1 MVTHR
6 PGPRFSVEQLGI
18 GKVVVYLLTAISV
31 AIIWTMIHHVA
42 CFWFSSLDVG
52 MCAGICYEYL
62 LSRVMEVAYVQT
74 ANVVS
79 ILSIAFGLCYGLG
92 IGKVVVYFVTAFFV
106 AIVSTILHN
115 FGFFLFS
122 SLDLGMC
129 AGISHR
135 YLLSRVMLIGYV
147 QSANVLSLLS
157 IVYGFL
163 CFCNGKT
170 NSKMRRVK
178 STTLGSHKW
187 SRRRVLWLQM
197 KASRT
202 KYVRLACK
210 SKHGATISMQ
220 TKRVKTTSPSHFVC
234 SVNLINSVDRLKI
247 KEKSFSRRKHGNNRV
262 LSRRKTYAENKT
274 PFPFYASPKRI
285 KKRIGFRRKVSNNM
299 AVSVGTLQSLGNK
312 KKKKRHAST
321 TKKQSNSL
329 RRAQRKQTS
338 LPVIKQNPPPT
349 YHIPFSK
356 AKELY
361 KNLRKGNSFC
371 ASKKVIFRNRHHLYR
386 LEKYLKVNL
395 HSRDYNDYP
404 RKEKEYY
411 VPEPP
416 EEHEDP
422 QRVDIGPEFPS
433 DVNGDGP
440 VFTYANAHTA
450 GYSPTSHSLT
460 PTIVSC
466 VNQTPPPR
474 LYVAQRNLCQIL
486 TMGHSP
492 SSNKPAVSIMSR
504 GKPIPNLRE
513 GFRVCNSPQED
524 EDPQW
529 ILTGSEYSS
538 DYS

>member
-1 MVTHR
+1 
-6 PGPRFSVEQLGI
+6 
-18 GKVVVYLLTAISV
+18 
-31 AIIWTMIHHVA
+31 
-42 CFWFSSLDVG
+42 

-79 ILSIAFGLCYGLG
+79 ILSIAYGLCYGLG

-106 AIVSTILHN
+106 AIVSTILHL
-115 FGFFLFS
+115 GFFPFS

-129 AGISHR
+129 AGICHR

-147 QSANVLSLLS
+147 QTANVLSLLS

-163 CFCNGKT
+163 CFCNRKT
-170 NSKMRRVK
+170 NSKKRRVK
-178 STTLGSHKW
+178 STNLGSHNW

-202 KYVRLACK
+202 EYVRLACK
-210 SKHGATISMQ
+210 NKYGATMSMQ
-220 TKRVKTTSPSHFVC
+220 TKRAKTTSPSHFVC
-234 SVNLINSVDRLKI
+234 SVNSINPGDRLKI
-247 KEKSFSRRKHGNNRV
+247 KEKTFSRRKHGKNRV
-262 LSRRKTYAENKT
+262 LSRTKTYAENKT
-274 PFPFYASPKRI
+274 PFPFYVSPKRI
-285 KKRIGFRRKVSNNM
+285 KKQIGFRRKASNIM
-299 AVSVGTLQSLGNK
+299 AVSIGTLQSPGNK
-312 KKKKRHAST
+312 KKKKRRASM

-338 LPVIKQNPPPT
+338 LPLIKQNPPPT

-356 AKELY
+356 AMELY
-361 KNLRKGNSFC
+361 KNMRKGNCFY
-371 ASKKVIFRNRHHLYR
+371 ASKKVILRNRHHLYR
-386 LEKYLKVNL
+386 LAKYRKLNL
-395 HSRDYNDYP
+395 LSRDYNDYP

-416 EEHEDP
+416 EQHEDP
-422 QRVDIGPEFPS
+422 QWVDIGPEFPS

-450 GYSPTSHSLT
+450 GYSPTSHRLT

-466 VNQTPPPR
+466 GIQTPQPR

-486 TMGHSP
+486 TIGHSP

-504 GKPIPNLRE
+504 GKPLPNLRE
-513 GFRVCNSPQED
+513 DFRVCNSPQED
-524 EDPQW
+524 QDPQW
-529 ILTGSEYSS
+529 ILTGPEYSS
-538 DYS
+538 DYSGDGPQSFNFNVVDIPEFDPNNNFTVMPNWMRYDPNLEGSKRYTCIFC